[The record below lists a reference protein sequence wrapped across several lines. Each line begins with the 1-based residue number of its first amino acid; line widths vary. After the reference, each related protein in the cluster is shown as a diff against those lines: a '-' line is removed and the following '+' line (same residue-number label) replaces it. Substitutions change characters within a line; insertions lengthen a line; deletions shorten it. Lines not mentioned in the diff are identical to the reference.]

1 MRHPTGTM
9 RTGKGDAVT
18 FIPSVFLMVVLSCA
32 SLWSVPDAGAERIKD
47 IARFEGVREN
57 QVIGFGLVMGLDGTG
72 DKGLATVRGVAN
84 MLQRMGL
91 TVRPIDIKAK
101 NVAAVMVTAQL
112 PPFPKPGVKVDV
124 LASTLGD
131 ATSIQGGTLLL
142 TPMKGPDGKVYGL
155 AQGPISLGG
164 FGASSGG
171 STVQKNHLTAGRV
184 PEGLIIERE
193 PPFSIGESDRI
204 RLFLNRP
211 DLTTAVAVAKSINS
225 ALNSDL
231 AAATDASGVTVVVP
245 QEYRS
250 RVVQFMSMIEGLQ
263 TTVDVPAR
271 VVVNERTGTVVI
283 GDKVRLAPVALA
295 HGSLTI
301 DIKTSFNVSQPPS
314 FGPEGS
320 RTVVTPES
328 DIAVKEQRA
337 ALSEVSGATL
347 GEIVRALN
355 ALGVTPRDL
364 IAILQA
370 LRSVGALRAELE
382 II

>member
-1 MRHPTGTM
+1 MKIPMKRNAKTVVPGILFVGLLFFASFL
-9 RTGKGDAVT
+9 RTPYAD
-18 FIPSVFLMVVLSCA
+18 
-32 SLWSVPDAGAERIKD
+32 AERIKD

-57 QVIGFGLVMGLDGTG
+57 QVIGFGLVTGLDGTG

-91 TVRPIDIKAK
+91 TVRPLDIKAK

-124 LASTLGD
+124 LVSTIGD

-155 AQGPISLGG
+155 AQGPLSLGG
-164 FGASSGG
+164 FVASSGG
-171 STVQKNHLTAGRV
+171 STVQKNHPTAGRV
-184 PEGLIIERE
+184 PEGMIIERE
-193 PPFSIGESDRI
+193 PPFNIAEADQV

-211 DLTTAVAVAKSINS
+211 DLTTAVSVAKTINE
-225 ALNSDL
+225 AFNANL
-231 AAATDASGVTVVVP
+231 AAATDPSGVTVAVP
-245 QEYRS
+245 QDYKGRA
-250 RVVQFMSMIEGLQ
+250 VQFMSLVEGLKA
-263 TTVDVPAR
+263 TVDVQAR

-283 GDKVRLAPVALA
+283 GENVRLSPVALA

-301 DIKTSFNVSQPPS
+301 DIKTSFNVSQPPP
-314 FGPEGS
+314 FGSEGS
-320 RTVVTPES
+320 RTVVVPDS
-328 DIAVKEQRA
+328 DVSVKEQKA
-337 ALSEVSGATL
+337 ALSEVAGATL
-347 GEIVRALN
+347 GEIVKALN

-370 LRSVGALRAELE
+370 LRSAGALRAELE
-382 II
+382 IM